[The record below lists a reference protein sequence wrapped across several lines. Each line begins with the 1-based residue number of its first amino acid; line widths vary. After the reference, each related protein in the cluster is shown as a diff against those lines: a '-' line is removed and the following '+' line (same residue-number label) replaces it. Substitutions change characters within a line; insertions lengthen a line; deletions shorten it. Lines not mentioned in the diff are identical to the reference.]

1 MARQEQGG
9 AAPAKLTCGMTRRT
23 FALGA
28 GGLVVCMGLGG
39 VKLLP
44 AQAVVRPPGGQDE
57 DAFLAGCTRCEKCV
71 EACPNDAIKLC
82 HIEDGLVNMR
92 TPQMDFYS
100 NYCDFC
106 QQFNGGNPR
115 CVAACVT
122 GALKL
127 EDGATAQ
134 NTIIGKAQITQ
145 DWCLAY
151 MDMGCHKCYDVCPY
165 GAIEL
170 DQEGRPYVIDSKCN
184 GCGACEA
191 ACVSLTNGSR
201 SAASDATSR
210 AIVVKAQ
217 EA

>member
-1 MARQEQGG
+1 MKEQKVKAG
-9 AAPAKLTCGMTRRT
+9 AQAPGAMSRRT

-44 AQAVVRPPGGQDE
+44 AQAVVRPPGGQNE
-57 DAFLAGCTRCEKCV
+57 DAFLAGCTRCEKCL

-82 HIEDGLVNMR
+82 HIEDGIINMR
-92 TPQMDFYS
+92 TPQMDFS
-100 NYCDFC
+100 SSYCDFC
-106 QQFNGGNPR
+106 QEHNGGHPR
-115 CVAACVT
+115 CVDACLT

-127 EDGATAQ
+127 DGSATAQ
-134 NTIIGKAQITQ
+134 SVRIGKAQITQ

-165 GAIEL
+165 SAIEL
-170 DQEGRPYVIDSKCN
+170 DDQGRPYVVEERCN

-210 AIVVKAQ
+210 AIVVA
-217 EA
+217 AFGA